1 MLKKF
6 IQKLTTWDISII
18 NWVIKHRDRRT
29 KKAFHIV
36 TYLGSGY
43 AWTFAYLIIFALGTD
58 KVKAILFSVIL
69 AELLGLLIIIV
80 LRNLIKRDRPTTDII
95 FLLPLPWHSN
105 SFPSHHALR
114 VSMLAT
120 MFGTAYPSWL
130 PFLIFSATVV
140 SISRIYLERHYPSDV
155 LAGSFIGFLC
165 ARLAL
170 FIF

>member
-1 MLKKF
+1 MTF
-6 IQKLTTWDISII
+6 IQKLIVLDLSLS
-18 NWVIKHRDRRT
+18 NWVIRHRDRRAR
-29 KKAFHIV
+29 KVFRIV

-43 AWTFAYLIIFALGTD
+43 VWTFAYLILFALGTN
-58 KVKAILFSVIL
+58 KVRAILFSVIL

-80 LRNLIKRDRPTTDII
+80 LRNLIKRERPNTDIT
-95 FLLPLPWHSN
+95 FLLPLPWQSN

-130 PFLIFSATVV
+130 SFLILGATVV

-165 ARLAL
+165 AGLVL